1 MPIKDRIAD
10 TFFDRCFT
18 SYAHEGLFLSDEL
31 MREMG
36 VREGEII
43 KLISEDGTALVRI
56 KHKNKWNIAFETEKG
71 LPFNVSFLQKVKKDP
86 EYVVLGAL
94 SSNKLAYESGK
105 HTRYISLTRYE
116 RKPECEKARSI
127 VVTVKEEVE
136 DVKCLKTHWK
146 EDFSVLTEIGD
157 IVPLFSSTIIDLEER
172 FALDQIKD
180 LTRVPSIGP
189 STQAFLKAAKIR
201 NYNQLLRSSMK
212 ELEKIRRIG
221 AKRAYDILLSASNC
235 IGLPG
240 KVFHGRVTETLPS
253 YAPVLINEETEITF
267 KRPFYARLSVKGY
280 PNLSMQCLPALKEIY
295 SLDTVKE
302 DALTLKDKEERLITL
317 LERWQIEFEGFD
329 LEAAKKELEFVRD
342 EISYGLEADVEILFG
357 PSRKPFDID
366 QFSSSLDR
374 IIKVT
379 AMPMDDITWLLEEE
393 QVIPDTNVL
402 VDNRLC
408 SIILRELEEAT
419 FGYELPKYKITIP
432 KIVLFEMKRMADDKF
447 DKFRKNLGERGLN
460 EVGKLRALAD
470 AGIIQLE
477 FSGEPPQYELPNVLR
492 DEFILEEAKTKNAT
506 LLTGD
511 ERLARSA
518 YTREI
523 HYYYLRSINDIIID
537 KTTKGP
543 YTLKD
548 ACKDLMVGQDLVLSK
563 AEELERRG
571 ILKIIKEDQNI
582 LFYKLRKKIVII
594 PDNTVFIESPSIS
607 EFLITLKKS
616 INKQKKELLSS
627 LRISP
632 KITTNEVLVEVEIP
646 NALSDLWRYQ
656 RRELKETKP
665 YEERKKLKSL
675 IKEKLLRMEYAR
687 GVKERPNL
695 EELERGEISHYL
707 LSSMSRNKIFLT
719 NDETLTEEAAIRG
732 FKFINLKKRGWD

>member
-1 MPIKDRIAD
+1 MLRIGGIAD
-10 TFFDRCFT
+10 IFYERCFT

-36 VREGEII
+36 VREEEII
-43 KLISEDGTALVRI
+43 KLISEDGMALVRI
-56 KHKNKWNIAFETEKG
+56 KHKNKWNITFETEKG
-71 LPFNVSFLQKVKKDP
+71 LPFNDSFLQKVKKDP
-86 EYVVLGAL
+86 ECVVLGAL
-94 SSNKLAYESGK
+94 SYNKLAYESGK
-105 HTRYISLTRYE
+105 HTRYISLTKYE
-116 RKPECEKARSI
+116 RKPECEKTRSI
-127 VVTVKEEVE
+127 VVTVKEEVD
-136 DVKCLKTHWK
+136 DVKCLKMHWK

-157 IVPLFSSTIIDLEER
+157 TVPLFSSTIIDQEES

-180 LTRVPSIGP
+180 LTRIPSIGP
-189 STQAFLKAAKIR
+189 ATQAFLKAAKIR
-201 NYNQLLRSSMK
+201 NYNQLLKSSMK
-212 ELEKIRRIG
+212 ELKKIRRIG

-235 IGLPG
+235 IGLHG
-240 KVFHGRVTETLPS
+240 KGFKGRVMGPFPL
-253 YAPVLINEETEITF
+253 YAPVSINKETKITF
-267 KRPFYARLSVKGY
+267 KRPFYARLSVKGH
-280 PNLSMQCLPALKEIY
+280 PNLSMQWIPALKPFY
-295 SLDTVKE
+295 SFDIVNEGT
-302 DALTLKDKEERLITL
+302 LTLKDKEERLITIFG
-317 LERWQIEFEGFD
+317 RWQIEFEGFD
-329 LEAAKKELEFVRD
+329 LETAKQELEYVRN
-342 EISYGLEADVEILFG
+342 EIAYKLEADVEILFG

-393 QVIPDTNVL
+393 KVIPDTNVL
-402 VDNRLC
+402 LDNRLS

-419 FGYELPKYKITIP
+419 FGHELPKYKIIIP
-432 KIVLFEMKRMADDKF
+432 KIVLFEMKRMADDKI
-447 DKFRKNLGERGLN
+447 RRNLGERGLN

-477 FSGEPPQYELPNVLR
+477 FSGEPPQYDLPNVLR
-492 DEFILEEAKTKNAT
+492 DEFILEETKTKNAT

-537 KTTKGP
+537 KTSKGP
-543 YTLKD
+543 YNLKD

-563 AEELERRG
+563 AEELQREG
-571 ILKIIKEDQNI
+571 KLKIIKEDQNT

-616 INKQKKELLSS
+616 KGKQKKELFS
-627 LRISP
+627 LLGISP
-632 KITTNEVLVEVEIP
+632 EITANEILVEVEIP
-646 NALSDLWRYQ
+646 YALSDLWLYQ
-656 RRELKETKP
+656 KRELNETRS

-675 IKEKLLRMEYAR
+675 RKEKLLRMEYAR
-687 GVKERPNL
+687 GLKERPNL
-695 EELERGEISHYL
+695 EELEGEISHYL
-707 LSSMSRNKIFLT
+707 LGSMEEKKIFLT

-732 FKFINLKKRGWD
+732 FKVINLKSVVGIE